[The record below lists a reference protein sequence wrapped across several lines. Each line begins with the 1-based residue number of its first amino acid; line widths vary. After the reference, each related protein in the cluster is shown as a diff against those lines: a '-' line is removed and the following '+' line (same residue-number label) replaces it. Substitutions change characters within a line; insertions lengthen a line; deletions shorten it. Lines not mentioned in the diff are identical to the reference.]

1 MQPNYNGYGYNAYPY
16 QQQNS
21 NPYQQQMQRQNQSLF
36 VLVNNDAE
44 AQAYIVYPNQTVYLY
59 NAKDLTLTI
68 KRANAEGRYEPEKY
82 YLTKENPTSTADKSN
97 EEYVN
102 IKHFLKLQSQV
113 NSIADAVLDLKAK
126 IEPLLKVESED

>member
-1 MQPNYNGYGYNAYPY
+1 MQPNYNGYGYNSYPY
-16 QQQNS
+16 QQNP

-68 KRANAEGRYEPEKY
+68 KKANAEGRYEPEKY
-82 YLTKENPTSTADKSN
+82 YLTKEKSEDKT
-97 EEYVN
+97 ETKYATLEHVN
-102 IKHFLKLQSQV
+102 NLQGQINTIV
-113 NSIADAVLDLKAK
+113 QAINNLTAK
-126 IEPLLKVESED
+126 ISPNSEDKGE